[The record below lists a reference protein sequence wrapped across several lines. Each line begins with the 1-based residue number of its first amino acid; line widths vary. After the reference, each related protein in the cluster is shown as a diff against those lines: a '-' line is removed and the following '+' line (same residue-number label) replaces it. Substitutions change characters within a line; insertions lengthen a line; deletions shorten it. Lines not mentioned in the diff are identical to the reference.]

1 MPFLDHLEE
10 LRWHLIRSILAIVIA
25 GGAAFLAKD
34 FIFDVLLFGP
44 KKQDFI
50 TYKWLCSAAQALG
63 FDEGFCLDELP
74 FRVQSRTVAGQFSAH
89 IWTSITAGFI
99 IAFPYVIYQVWKF
112 IVAFKI
118 FYDAIDIVE
127 SKKQDEEKD
136 ALQHWRD
143 ALSNVMPHVEVRS
156 RRVGGATFQIPM
168 QIRPDRKISMAMK
181 WLISYARKRNE
192 KSMAQKL
199 AAEILAAEKEEG
211 AAVKKRTDTHKMAEA
226 NKAFSHFRF

>member
-1 MPFLDHLEE
+1 M
-10 LRWHLIRSILAIVIA
+10 RKRK
-25 GGAAFLAKD
+25 AKKRP
-34 FIFDVLLFGP
+34 LLPDPRFNDQLVTRFVNNLMWSG
-44 KKQDFI
+44 KK
-50 TYKWLCSAAQALG
+50 SVAL
-63 FDEGFCLDELP
+63 
-74 FRVQSRTVAGQFSAH
+74 
-89 IWTSITAGFI
+89 
-99 IAFPYVIYQVWKF
+99 
-112 IVAFKI
+112 KI

-127 SKKQDEEKD
+127 SKKQDNEKD
-136 ALQHWRD
+136 ALQIWKD